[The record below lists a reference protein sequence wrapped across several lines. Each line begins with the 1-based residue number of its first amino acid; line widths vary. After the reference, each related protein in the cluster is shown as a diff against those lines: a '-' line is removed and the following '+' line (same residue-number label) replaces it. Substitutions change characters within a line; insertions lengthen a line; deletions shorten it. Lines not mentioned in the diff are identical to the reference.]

1 MSTQER
7 VPGVNT
13 MAIASLVFAFLL
25 PPIGIVMAHVAK
37 AQIRRTGEGG
47 RGLATAAL
55 VIGYGLLL
63 LCCLGGP
70 LLLVPV

>member
-1 MSTQER
+1 MNTDDR

-13 MAIASLVFAFLL
+13 MAIASLVFAVLL

-37 AQIRRTGEGG
+37 AQIRRTHEGG
-47 RGLATAAL
+47 RAIAIAAL

-63 LCCLGGP
+63 GCCIIGP
-70 LLLVPV
+70 LLLAPL